1 MYIELQQNFEL
12 LTTIVEGTNHMPQSP
27 HQPTRQVRDTSPT
40 PTLMHSKYAGPSVMT
55 GPTQTPPPRAGME
68 EGWKGKREKVGV
80 PTRADIARGG
90 MSVSVFIGGAGPQ
103 ERGGS
108 NKGNSDPLLLRYLY
122 SRMRARMPF
131 VLS

>member
-68 EGWKGKREKVGV
+68 EGWKRKREKVGV

-90 MSVSVFIGGAGPQ
+90 DECQRLHWRGRPAGK
-103 ERGGS
+103 GGS

-122 SRMRARMPF
+122 SRMRGRMPF